1 MGPLTSSIKRC
12 SEAKD
17 LPAAHNSSWPVSHN
31 HWASSYICHYK
42 LPSETLSLI
51 SRTRSCRVD
60 QVTLQNLKWEL
71 TLSDLPRSPHFYQ
84 ECPSNTGAI
93 WYSVAVILMCP
104 QAVICH
110 CFLVCFPHKATHCV
124 SVSLN
129 GLNPIRLNSSHNMK
143 CTQIYIF
150 LKKNND

>member
-31 HWASSYICHYK
+31 HWVSTYICLYK
-42 LPSETLSLI
+42 LPSLTLSLI
-51 SRTRSCRVD
+51 SHTRGCRVD
-60 QVTLQNLKWEL
+60 QVTSQNLKWEL
-71 TLSDLPRSPHFYQ
+71 TLSDLPWSPHFHQ
-84 ECPSNTGAI
+84 ECPSNTEAI
-93 WYSVAVILMCP
+93 CYSVAVILMCP
-104 QAVICH
+104 LAVICH
-110 CFLVCFPHKATHCV
+110 CFLVCFPHKATHSA

-143 CTQIYIF
+143 CTQIYI
-150 LKKNND
+150 